1 MDVPC
6 ETLSKTTRS
15 FVCKNSTSRGGG
27 FFLCFIFR
35 VSKKKRKKRRG
46 EKGRGLCHSL
56 RRACVR
62 SLRFR
67 LPTKSA
73 HHHIPLV
80 VLFEKEEEEEEDDSK
95 RVAQT
100 VLHGALFFC
109 FVSLSL
115 EHTIVAIF
123 KSIQTRA
130 FVLLVLS
137 LTSSSV

>member
-80 VLFEKEEEEEEDDSK
+80 VLFEKEEEEEDDSK

-115 EHTIVAIF
+115 EHT
-123 KSIQTRA
+123 
-130 FVLLVLS
+130 
-137 LTSSSV
+137 SSCDF

>member
-1 MDVPC
+1 M
-6 ETLSKTTRS
+6 
-15 FVCKNSTSRGGG
+15 G
-27 FFLCFIFR
+27 FFFVLFLGFQ
-35 VSKKKRKKRRG
+35 KKKRKKRRG

-109 FVSLSL
+109 CVSLSL